1 MCVANLMINTIR
13 HFSKLLNL
21 LPSLPMRTIL
31 SLLLVSLSLG
41 FSGCYSFTGAT
52 IEGKTI
58 DILPIKNRALNVV
71 PTLAPT
77 ISEKLR
83 ARILSQTGLA
93 PIDDLNADYVLE
105 TEIASYTSTIAGIA
119 NTQSVAQ
126 NRLTITLNVV
136 FKNKLNPK
144 ADFKSTFSRFADY
157 NASQQLQLI
166 ETQLINDIGTNLAD
180 DIFNRA
186 FVNW

>member
-1 MCVANLMINTIR
+1 MINTIR
-13 HFSKLLNL
+13 LIGEMLNL
-21 LPSLPMRTIL
+21 LPSPDMIRTYISFIIL
-31 SLLLVSLSLG
+31 LAVVG
-41 FSGCYSFTGAT
+41 MGGCYSFTGAT

-58 DILPIKNRALNVV
+58 DILPIKNRSLNVV

-83 ARILSQTGLA
+83 ARILSQTGLT
-93 PIDDLNADYVLE
+93 PIDDQNADYVLE
-105 TEIASYTSTIAGIA
+105 TEIASYTTTIAGVA

-144 ADFKSTFSRFADY
+144 ADFKSSFNRFADY
-157 NASQQLQLI
+157 NANQQLQLI
-166 ETQLINDIGTNLAD
+166 ENQLINDIATNLAD